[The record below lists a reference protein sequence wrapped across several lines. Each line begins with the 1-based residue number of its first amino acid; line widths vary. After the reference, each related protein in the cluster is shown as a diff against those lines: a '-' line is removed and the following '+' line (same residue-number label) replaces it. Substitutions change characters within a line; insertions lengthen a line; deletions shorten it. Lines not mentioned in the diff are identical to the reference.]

1 LRNVVI
7 TSAVRT
13 AIGYFG
19 GTLKD
24 VLPADLAKVVIKE
37 ALDRSN
43 VKGKE
48 IDDVILGCILQRSD
62 EPNVGRI
69 AALKA
74 GVPVEIPGYTIN
86 RLCASGLQAVVD
98 AARAI
103 KLKDANIIVAGG
115 VENMSAAPY
124 VLRGA
129 RWGYRLRHGEI
140 IDTLWEGLTD
150 PIRNIIMGATAENLA
165 EKYKITREEQDEY
178 AARSQMR
185 ATRAIVEGKF
195 KEEIVPIMVPQ
206 TRGEPIKFDKDEFPK
221 AGISKEKLALY
232 PTVFKKG
239 GTVTPGNSCGINDGA
254 AALVVMGQDVAKKRK
269 IKPIAKILS
278 YGVAAVDP
286 AIMGIG
292 PVYAIPKALKKAG
305 LELKDMDLIELNEA
319 FAAQVLAVD
328 KELHFDH
335 DKLNVNGGAIALGHP
350 VGCSGARVLVT
361 LLYAMKNR
369 DAKYGLAALC
379 VGGGQGI
386 AMVVERM

>member
-1 LRNVVI
+1 MRDVVI

-24 VLPADLAKVVIKE
+24 VLPADLAKVVIKK
-37 ALDRSN
+37 AMDRSS

-62 EPNVGRI
+62 EPNVGRV

-74 GVPVEIPGYTIN
+74 GIPVEVPGYTVN
-86 RLCASGLQAVVD
+86 RLCASGLQAVVNG
-98 AARAI
+98 AQVI
-103 KLKDANIIVAGG
+103 KLNEADIIVAGG

-140 IDTLWEGLTD
+140 TDTLWEGLTD
-150 PIRNIIMGATAENLA
+150 PIRSIIMGETAENLA

-195 KEEIVPIMVPQ
+195 KEEIVPLMVPQ
-206 TRGEPIKFDKDEFPK
+206 TRGEPIKFDKDEFPR

-254 AALVVMGQDVAKKRK
+254 AALIVMGEDIAKKRK
-269 IKPIAKILS
+269 IEPMAKILS
-278 YGVAAVDP
+278 HAVAAVDP

-328 KELHFDH
+328 RELHFDH

-350 VGCSGARVLVT
+350 VGCSGARILVT

-369 DAKYGLAALC
+369 NSKYGLAALC

>member
-1 LRNVVI
+1 MRNVVI

-37 ALDRSN
+37 AMDRSS
-43 VKGKE
+43 VKGEK

-62 EPNVGRI
+62 EPNVGRV

-86 RLCASGLQAVVD
+86 RLCASGLQTVVN
-98 AARAI
+98 AAQAI
-103 KLKDANIIVAGG
+103 KLNDADIIVAGG

-165 EKYKITREEQDEY
+165 EKYSITREEQDEY

-185 ATRAIVEGKF
+185 ATRAIAEGRF
-195 KEEIVPIMVPQ
+195 KKEIVPVMVPQ
-206 TRGEPIKFDKDEFPK
+206 KRGEPIKFEIDEFPR

-239 GTVTPGNSCGINDGA
+239 GTVTPGNSCGLNDGA
-254 AALVVMGQDVAKKRK
+254 AALIVMGDDIAKKRGL
-269 IKPIAKILS
+269 KPIAKILS
-278 YGVAAVDP
+278 YAVAAVDP

-292 PVYAIPKALKKAG
+292 PVYAIPKALKKANLK
-305 LELKDMDLIELNEA
+305 LEDMDLIELNEA

-328 KELHFDH
+328 RELHFDH
-335 DKLNVNGGAIALGHP
+335 DKLNINGGAIALGHP

-361 LLYAMKNR
+361 LLYAMKDK
-369 DAKYGLAALC
+369 DAKYGLASLC

>member
-1 LRNVVI
+1 MRDVVI

-13 AIGYFG
+13 AVGYFG
-19 GTLKD
+19 GTIKD

-43 VKGKE
+43 VKGEE

-103 KLKDANIIVAGG
+103 KLNDADIIVAGG

-185 ATRAIVEGKF
+185 ATRAIVEGRF
-195 KEEIVPIMVPQ
+195 KEEIVPVMVPQ
-206 TRGEPIKFDKDEFPK
+206 KRGEPIKFETDEFPK
-221 AGISKEKLALY
+221 PGISKEKLALY
-232 PTVFKKG
+232 PVVFRKG

-254 AALVVMGQDVAKKRK
+254 AALVITGEDIAKKRK

-278 YGVAAVDP
+278 YAVAAVDP

-292 PVYAIPKALKKAG
+292 PVYAIPKALKKANLK
-305 LELKDMDLIELNEA
+305 LEDMDLIELNEA

-335 DKLNVNGGAIALGHP
+335 DKLNINGGAIALGHP

>member
-1 LRNVVI
+1 LRDVVI

-19 GTLKD
+19 GTIKD
-24 VLPADLAKVVIKE
+24 VLPADLAKVVIEE
-37 ALDRSN
+37 AMNRSN
-43 VKGKE
+43 IKGEE

-62 EPNVGRI
+62 EPNVGRV

-74 GVPVEIPGYTIN
+74 GIPVEVPGYTVN
-86 RLCASGLQAVVD
+86 RLCASGMQSVIN

-103 KLKDANIIVAGG
+103 KLNDADIIVAGG

-124 VLRGA
+124 ILKGA

-140 IDTLWEGLTD
+140 TDSLWEGLTD
-150 PIRNIIMGATAENLA
+150 PIRNIIMGMTAENLA
-165 EKYKITREEQDEY
+165 EKYNITREEQDEY

-185 ATRAIVEGKF
+185 ATRAIVEGRF
-195 KEEIVPIMVPQ
+195 KEEIVPVMVPQ
-206 TRGEPIKFDKDEFPK
+206 KWGEPIKFETDEFPK
-221 AGISKEKLALY
+221 PGISKEKLALY

-254 AALVVMGQDVAKKRK
+254 AALIVMGDDIAKKRRL
-269 IKPIAKILS
+269 KPIAKILS

-286 AIMGIG
+286 AFMGIG
-292 PVYAIPKALKKAG
+292 PVYAIPKALERAG
-305 LELKDMDLIELNEA
+305 LKLEDMDLIELNEA

-350 VGCSGARVLVT
+350 VGCSGARIIVT
-361 LLYAMKNR
+361 LLYAMKDR
-369 DAKYGLAALC
+369 DVKYGLAALC
-379 VGGGQGI
+379 VGGGQGA

>member
-1 LRNVVI
+1 MRDVVI

-24 VLPADLAKVVIKE
+24 VLPADLAKVVIKK
-37 ALDRSN
+37 AMDRSS
-43 VKGKE
+43 VKGEE
-48 IDDVILGCILQRSD
+48 IDDVILGCVLQRSD
-62 EPNVGRI
+62 EPNVGRV

-74 GVPVEIPGYTIN
+74 GIPVEVPGYTVN
-86 RLCASGLQAVVD
+86 RLCASGLQAVVN
-98 AARAI
+98 AAQVI
-103 KLKDANIIVAGG
+103 KLNEADIIVAGG

-140 IDTLWEGLTD
+140 TDTLWEGLTD
-150 PIRNIIMGATAENLA
+150 PIRNIIMGETAENLA

-195 KEEIVPIMVPQ
+195 KEEIVPLIVPQ
-206 TRGEPIKFDKDEFPK
+206 TRGEPIKFDKDEFPR

-254 AALVVMGQDVAKKRK
+254 AALIVMGQDVAKKRK
-269 IKPIAKILS
+269 IEPMAKILS
-278 YGVAAVDP
+278 YAVAAVDP

-328 KELHFDH
+328 RELHFDH

-350 VGCSGARVLVT
+350 VGCSGARILVT

-369 DAKYGLAALC
+369 NSKYGLAALC

>member
-1 LRNVVI
+1 MRDVVI

-37 ALDRSN
+37 AMDRSS
-43 VKGKE
+43 VKGGE

-62 EPNVGRI
+62 EPNVGRV

-74 GVPVEIPGYTIN
+74 GIPVEVPGYTVN
-86 RLCASGLQAVVD
+86 RLCASGLQAVVN
-98 AARAI
+98 AAQVI
-103 KLKDANIIVAGG
+103 KLNEADIIVAGG

-129 RWGYRLRHGEI
+129 RWGYRLRHGEVT
-140 IDTLWEGLTD
+140 DTLWEGLTD
-150 PIRNIIMGATAENLA
+150 PIRNIIMGETAENLA

-195 KEEIVPIMVPQ
+195 KEEIVPLMVPQ
-206 TRGEPIKFDKDEFPK
+206 TRGEPIKFDKDEFPR

-254 AALVVMGQDVAKKRK
+254 AALIVMGQDVAKKRK
-269 IKPIAKILS
+269 IEPMAKILS
-278 YGVAAVDP
+278 YAVAAVDP

-292 PVYAIPKALKKAG
+292 PVYAVPKALKKAG

-328 KELHFDH
+328 RELHFDH

-369 DAKYGLAALC
+369 NSKYGLAALC

>member
-1 LRNVVI
+1 MRDVVI

-19 GTLKD
+19 GTIKD
-24 VLPADLAKVVIKE
+24 VLPADLGKVVIKE

-43 VKGKE
+43 VKGEE

-103 KLKDANIIVAGG
+103 ILNDADIIVAGG

-140 IDTLWEGLTD
+140 IDSLWEGLTD

-185 ATRAIVEGKF
+185 ATRAIVEGRF
-195 KEEIVPIMVPQ
+195 KEEIVPVMVPQ
-206 TRGEPIKFDKDEFPK
+206 KRGEPIKFEIDEFPK
-221 AGISKEKLALY
+221 SGISKEKLALY
-232 PTVFKKG
+232 PAVFRKG
-239 GTVTPGNSCGINDGA
+239 GTVTPGNSCGLNDGA
-254 AALVVMGQDVAKKRK
+254 AALVVMGEDIAKKRK

-278 YGVAAVDP
+278 YAVAAVDP

-292 PVYAIPKALKKAG
+292 PVYAIPKALKKANLK
-305 LELKDMDLIELNEA
+305 LEDMDLIELNEA

-335 DKLNVNGGAIALGHP
+335 DKLNINGGAIALGHP

-361 LLYAMKNR
+361 LLYAMKNK
-369 DAKYGLAALC
+369 DAKYGLATLC

-386 AMVVERM
+386 AMVVEKM

>member
-1 LRNVVI
+1 MRDVVI

-13 AIGYFG
+13 AVGYFG
-19 GTLKD
+19 GTIKD
-24 VLPADLAKVVIKE
+24 VLPADLAKVVIEE
-37 ALDRSN
+37 AMKRSN
-43 VKGKE
+43 VKGEE

-62 EPNVGRI
+62 EPNVGRV

-86 RLCASGLQAVVD
+86 RLCASGLQTVVN

-103 KLKDANIIVAGG
+103 KLNDADIIVAGG

-185 ATRAIVEGKF
+185 ATRAIVEGRF
-195 KEEIVPIMVPQ
+195 KEEIVPVMVPQ
-206 TRGEPIKFDKDEFPK
+206 KRGEPIKFEIDEFPK
-221 AGISKEKLALY
+221 PGISKEKLALY
-232 PTVFKKG
+232 PVVFRKG

-254 AALVVMGQDVAKKRK
+254 AALIVMGDDIAKKRE

-278 YGVAAVDP
+278 YAVAAVDP

-292 PVYAIPKALKKAG
+292 PVYAIPKALKKANLK
-305 LELKDMDLIELNEA
+305 LEDMDLIELNEA

-328 KELHFDH
+328 RELHFDH
-335 DKLNVNGGAIALGHP
+335 DKLNINGGAIALGHP

-361 LLYAMKNR
+361 LLYAMKYR
-369 DAKYGLAALC
+369 DAKYGLASLC

>member
-1 LRNVVI
+1 LRDVVI

-24 VLPADLAKVVIKE
+24 VLPADLAKVVIKK
-37 ALDRSN
+37 AMDRSS

-62 EPNVGRI
+62 EPNVGRV

-74 GVPVEIPGYTIN
+74 GIPVEVPGYTVN
-86 RLCASGLQAVVD
+86 RLCASGLQAVVN
-98 AARAI
+98 AAQVI
-103 KLKDANIIVAGG
+103 KLNEADIIVAGG

-129 RWGYRLRHGEI
+129 RWGYRLRHGEVT
-140 IDTLWEGLTD
+140 DTLWEGLTD
-150 PIRNIIMGATAENLA
+150 PIRSIIMGETAENLA

-195 KEEIVPIMVPQ
+195 KEEIVPLIVPQ
-206 TRGEPIKFDKDEFPK
+206 TRGEPIKFDKDEFPR

-254 AALVVMGQDVAKKRK
+254 AALIVMGQDVAKKRK
-269 IKPIAKILS
+269 MEPMAKILS
-278 YGVAAVDP
+278 YAVAAVDP

-305 LELKDMDLIELNEA
+305 LELKDIDLIELNEA

-328 KELHFDH
+328 RELHFDH

-350 VGCSGARVLVT
+350 VGCSGARILVT

-369 DAKYGLAALC
+369 NSKYGLAALC

>member
-1 LRNVVI
+1 MRNVVI

-37 ALDRSN
+37 AMDRSS
-43 VKGKE
+43 VKGEK

-62 EPNVGRI
+62 EPNVGRV

-86 RLCASGLQAVVD
+86 RLCASGLQTVVN
-98 AARAI
+98 AAQAI
-103 KLKDANIIVAGG
+103 KLNDADIIVAGG

-150 PIRNIIMGATAENLA
+150 PIRNIIMGVTAENLA
-165 EKYKITREEQDEY
+165 EKYSITREEQDEY

-185 ATRAIVEGKF
+185 ATRAIAEGRF
-195 KEEIVPIMVPQ
+195 KKEIVPVMVPQ
-206 TRGEPIKFDKDEFPK
+206 KRGEPIKFEIDEFPR

-239 GTVTPGNSCGINDGA
+239 GTVTPGNSCGLNDGA
-254 AALVVMGQDVAKKRK
+254 AALIVMGDDIAKKRGL
-269 IKPIAKILS
+269 KPIAKILS
-278 YGVAAVDP
+278 YAVAAVDP

-292 PVYAIPKALKKAG
+292 PVYAIPKALKKANLK
-305 LELKDMDLIELNEA
+305 LEDMDLIELNEA

-328 KELHFDH
+328 RELHFDH
-335 DKLNVNGGAIALGHP
+335 DKLNINGGAIALGHP

-361 LLYAMKNR
+361 LLYAMKDK
-369 DAKYGLAALC
+369 DAKYGLASLC

>member
-1 LRNVVI
+1 MRDVVI

-24 VLPADLAKVVIKE
+24 VLPADLAKVVIKK
-37 ALDRSN
+37 AMDRSS

-62 EPNVGRI
+62 EPNVGRV

-74 GVPVEIPGYTIN
+74 GIPVEVPGYTVN
-86 RLCASGLQAVVD
+86 RLCASGLQAVVNG
-98 AARAI
+98 AQVI
-103 KLKDANIIVAGG
+103 KLNEADIIVAGG

-140 IDTLWEGLTD
+140 TDTLWEGLTD
-150 PIRNIIMGATAENLA
+150 PIRSIIMGETAENLA

-195 KEEIVPIMVPQ
+195 KEEIVPLMVPQ
-206 TRGEPIKFDKDEFPK
+206 TRGEPIKFDKDEFPR

-254 AALVVMGQDVAKKRK
+254 AALIVMGEDIAKKRK
-269 IKPIAKILS
+269 IEPMAKILS
-278 YGVAAVDP
+278 HAVAAVDP

-292 PVYAIPKALKKAG
+292 PVYAIPKALNKAG

-328 KELHFDH
+328 RELHFDH

-350 VGCSGARVLVT
+350 VGCSGARILVT

-369 DAKYGLAALC
+369 NSKYGLAALC

>member
-1 LRNVVI
+1 MRDVVI

-24 VLPADLAKVVIKE
+24 VLPADLAKVVIKK
-37 ALDRSN
+37 AMDRSS
-43 VKGKE
+43 VKGEE
-48 IDDVILGCILQRSD
+48 IDDVILGCVLQRSD
-62 EPNVGRI
+62 EPNVGRV

-74 GVPVEIPGYTIN
+74 GIPVEVPGYTVN
-86 RLCASGLQAVVD
+86 RLCASGLQAVVN
-98 AARAI
+98 AAQVI
-103 KLKDANIIVAGG
+103 KLNEADIIVAGG

-129 RWGYRLRHGEI
+129 RWGYRLRHGEVT
-140 IDTLWEGLTD
+140 DTLWEGLTD
-150 PIRNIIMGATAENLA
+150 PIRSIIMGETAENLA

-195 KEEIVPIMVPQ
+195 KEEIVPLMVPQ
-206 TRGEPIKFDKDEFPK
+206 TRGEPIKFDKDEFPR

-254 AALVVMGQDVAKKRK
+254 AALIVMGQDVAKKRK
-269 IKPIAKILS
+269 IEPMAKILS
-278 YGVAAVDP
+278 YAVAAVDP

-328 KELHFDH
+328 RELHFDH

-350 VGCSGARVLVT
+350 VGCSGARILVT

-369 DAKYGLAALC
+369 NSKYGLAALC

>member
-1 LRNVVI
+1 LRDVVI

-24 VLPADLAKVVIKE
+24 VLPADLAKVVIKK
-37 ALDRSN
+37 AMDRSS
-43 VKGKE
+43 VKGEE
-48 IDDVILGCILQRSD
+48 IDDVILGCVLQRSD
-62 EPNVGRI
+62 EPNVGRV

-74 GVPVEIPGYTIN
+74 GIPVEVPGYTVN
-86 RLCASGLQAVVD
+86 RLCASGLQAVVN
-98 AARAI
+98 AAQVI
-103 KLKDANIIVAGG
+103 KLNEADIIVAGG

-140 IDTLWEGLTD
+140 TDTLWEGLTD
-150 PIRNIIMGATAENLA
+150 PIRSIIMGETAENLA

-195 KEEIVPIMVPQ
+195 KEEIVPLIVPQ
-206 TRGEPIKFDKDEFPK
+206 TRGEPIKFDKDEFPR

-254 AALVVMGQDVAKKRK
+254 AALIVMGQDVAKKRK
-269 IKPIAKILS
+269 IEPMAKILS
-278 YGVAAVDP
+278 YAVAAVDP

-328 KELHFDH
+328 RELHFDH

-350 VGCSGARVLVT
+350 VGCSGARILVT

-369 DAKYGLAALC
+369 NSKYGLAALC

>member
-1 LRNVVI
+1 MRDVVI

-24 VLPADLAKVVIKE
+24 VLPADLAKVVIKK
-37 ALDRSN
+37 AMDRSS
-43 VKGKE
+43 VKGEE

-62 EPNVGRI
+62 EPNVGRV

-74 GVPVEIPGYTIN
+74 GIPVEVPGYTVN
-86 RLCASGLQAVVD
+86 RLCASGLQAVVNG
-98 AARAI
+98 AQVI
-103 KLKDANIIVAGG
+103 KLNEADIIVAGG

-140 IDTLWEGLTD
+140 TDTLWEGLTD
-150 PIRNIIMGATAENLA
+150 PIRSIIMGETAENLA

-195 KEEIVPIMVPQ
+195 KEEIVPLMVPQ
-206 TRGEPIKFDKDEFPK
+206 TRGEPIKFDKDEFPR

-254 AALVVMGQDVAKKRK
+254 AALIVIGQDVAKKRK
-269 IKPIAKILS
+269 MEPMAKILS
-278 YGVAAVDP
+278 YAVAAVDP

-305 LELKDMDLIELNEA
+305 LELKDIDLIELNEA

-328 KELHFDH
+328 RELHFDH

-350 VGCSGARVLVT
+350 VGCSGARILVT

-369 DAKYGLAALC
+369 NSKYGLAALC

>member
-1 LRNVVI
+1 MRDVVI

-24 VLPADLAKVVIKE
+24 VLPADLAKVVIKK
-37 ALDRSN
+37 AMDRSS

-62 EPNVGRI
+62 EPNVGRV

-74 GVPVEIPGYTIN
+74 GIPVEVPGYTVN
-86 RLCASGLQAVVD
+86 RLCASGLQAVVNG
-98 AARAI
+98 AQVI
-103 KLKDANIIVAGG
+103 KLNEADIIVAGG

-140 IDTLWEGLTD
+140 TDTLWEGLTD
-150 PIRNIIMGATAENLA
+150 PIRSIIMGETAENLA

-195 KEEIVPIMVPQ
+195 KEEIVPLMVPQ
-206 TRGEPIKFDKDEFPK
+206 TRGEPIKFDKDEFPR

-239 GTVTPGNSCGINDGA
+239 GTVTPGNSCGINDEA
-254 AALVVMGQDVAKKRK
+254 AALIVMGEDIAKKRK
-269 IKPIAKILS
+269 IEPMAKILS
-278 YGVAAVDP
+278 HAVAAVDP

-292 PVYAIPKALKKAG
+292 PVYAIPKALNKAG

-328 KELHFDH
+328 RELHFDH

-350 VGCSGARVLVT
+350 VGCSGARILVT

-369 DAKYGLAALC
+369 NSKYGLAALC

>member
-1 LRNVVI
+1 MRDVVI

-24 VLPADLAKVVIKE
+24 VLPADLAKVVIKK
-37 ALDRSN
+37 AMDRSS
-43 VKGKE
+43 VKGEE

-62 EPNVGRI
+62 EPNVGRV

-74 GVPVEIPGYTIN
+74 GIPVEVPGYTVN
-86 RLCASGLQAVVD
+86 RLCASGLQAVVNG
-98 AARAI
+98 AQVI
-103 KLKDANIIVAGG
+103 KLNEADIIVAGG

-140 IDTLWEGLTD
+140 TDTLWEGLTD
-150 PIRNIIMGATAENLA
+150 PIRSIIMGETAENLA

-195 KEEIVPIMVPQ
+195 KEEIVPLMVPQ
-206 TRGEPIKFDKDEFPK
+206 TRGEPIKFDKDEFPR

-254 AALVVMGQDVAKKRK
+254 AALIVIGQDVAKKRK
-269 IKPIAKILS
+269 IEPMAKILS
-278 YGVAAVDP
+278 YAVAAVDP

-305 LELKDMDLIELNEA
+305 LELKDIDLIELNEA

-328 KELHFDH
+328 RELHFDH

-350 VGCSGARVLVT
+350 VGCSGARILVT

-369 DAKYGLAALC
+369 NSKYGLAALC

>member
-37 ALDRSN
+37 AMDRSS
-43 VKGKE
+43 VKGEK

-62 EPNVGRI
+62 EPNVGRV

-86 RLCASGLQAVVD
+86 RLCASGLQTVVN
-98 AARAI
+98 AAQAI
-103 KLKDANIIVAGG
+103 KLNDADIIVAGG

-150 PIRNIIMGATAENLA
+150 PIRNIIMGVTAENLA
-165 EKYKITREEQDEY
+165 EKYSITREEQDEY

-185 ATRAIVEGKF
+185 ATRAIAEGRF
-195 KEEIVPIMVPQ
+195 KKEIVPVMVPQ
-206 TRGEPIKFDKDEFPK
+206 KRGEPIKFEIDEFPR

-232 PTVFKKG
+232 PTVFKKR
-239 GTVTPGNSCGINDGA
+239 GTVTPGNSCGLNDGA
-254 AALVVMGQDVAKKRK
+254 AALIVMGDDIAKKRGL
-269 IKPIAKILS
+269 KPIAKILS
-278 YGVAAVDP
+278 YAVAAVDP

-292 PVYAIPKALKKAG
+292 PVYAIPKALKKANLK
-305 LELKDMDLIELNEA
+305 LEDMDLIELNEA

-328 KELHFDH
+328 RELHFDH
-335 DKLNVNGGAIALGHP
+335 DKLNINGGAIALGHP

-361 LLYAMKNR
+361 LLYAMKDK
-369 DAKYGLAALC
+369 DAKYGLASLC

>member
-1 LRNVVI
+1 MRDVVI

-37 ALDRSN
+37 AMDRSS
-43 VKGKE
+43 VKGGE

-62 EPNVGRI
+62 EPNVGRV

-74 GVPVEIPGYTIN
+74 GIPVEVPGYTVN
-86 RLCASGLQAVVD
+86 RLCASGLQAVVN
-98 AARAI
+98 AAQVI
-103 KLKDANIIVAGG
+103 KLNEADIIVAGG

-140 IDTLWEGLTD
+140 TDTLWEGLTD
-150 PIRNIIMGATAENLA
+150 PIRNIIMGETAENLA

-185 ATRAIVEGKF
+185 ATRAIVEGRF
-195 KEEIVPIMVPQ
+195 KEEIVPLMVPQ
-206 TRGEPIKFDKDEFPK
+206 TRGEPIKFDKDEFPR

-254 AALVVMGQDVAKKRK
+254 AALIVMGQDVAKKRK
-269 IKPIAKILS
+269 IEPMVKILS
-278 YGVAAVDP
+278 YAVAAVDP
-286 AIMGIG
+286 VIMGIG
-292 PVYAIPKALKKAG
+292 PVYAVPKALKKAG

-328 KELHFDH
+328 RELHFDH

-350 VGCSGARVLVT
+350 VGCSGARILVT

-369 DAKYGLAALC
+369 NSKYGLAALC

>member
-1 LRNVVI
+1 MRNVVI

>member
-1 LRNVVI
+1 LRDVVI

-24 VLPADLAKVVIKE
+24 VLPADLAKVVIKK
-37 ALDRSN
+37 AMDRSS

-62 EPNVGRI
+62 EPNVGRV

-74 GVPVEIPGYTIN
+74 GIPVEVPGYTVN
-86 RLCASGLQAVVD
+86 RLCASGLQAVVNG
-98 AARAI
+98 AQVI
-103 KLKDANIIVAGG
+103 KLNEADIIVAGG

-140 IDTLWEGLTD
+140 TDTLWEGLTD
-150 PIRNIIMGATAENLA
+150 PIRSIIMGETAENLA

-195 KEEIVPIMVPQ
+195 KEEIVPLMVPQ
-206 TRGEPIKFDKDEFPK
+206 TRGEPIKFDKDEFPR

-254 AALVVMGQDVAKKRK
+254 AALIVMGEDIAKKRK
-269 IKPIAKILS
+269 IEPMAKILS
-278 YGVAAVDP
+278 HAVAAVDP

-292 PVYAIPKALKKAG
+292 PVYAIPKALNKAG

-328 KELHFDH
+328 RELHFDH

-350 VGCSGARVLVT
+350 VGCSGARILVT

-369 DAKYGLAALC
+369 NSKYGLAALC

>member
-1 LRNVVI
+1 VV
-7 TSAVRT
+7 
-13 AIGYFG
+13 
-19 GTLKD
+19 
-24 VLPADLAKVVIKE
+24 
-37 ALDRSN
+37 N
-43 VKGKE
+43 
-48 IDDVILGCILQRSD
+48 
-62 EPNVGRI
+62 
-69 AALKA
+69 AA
-74 GVPVEIPGYTIN
+74 
-86 RLCASGLQAVVD
+86 Q
-98 AARAI
+98 AI
-103 KLKDANIIVAGG
+103 KLNDADIIVAGG

-165 EKYKITREEQDEY
+165 EKYSITREEQDEY

-185 ATRAIVEGKF
+185 ATRAIAEGRF
-195 KEEIVPIMVPQ
+195 KKEIVPVMVPQ
-206 TRGEPIKFDKDEFPK
+206 KRGEPIKFEIDEFPR

-239 GTVTPGNSCGINDGA
+239 GTVTPGNSCGLNDGA
-254 AALVVMGQDVAKKRK
+254 AALIVMGDDIAKKRGL
-269 IKPIAKILS
+269 KPIAKILS
-278 YGVAAVDP
+278 YAVAAVDP

-292 PVYAIPKALKKAG
+292 PVYAIPKALKKANLK
-305 LELKDMDLIELNEA
+305 LEDMDLIELNEA

-328 KELHFDH
+328 RELHFDH
-335 DKLNVNGGAIALGHP
+335 DKLNINGGAIALGHP

-361 LLYAMKNR
+361 LLYAMKDK
-369 DAKYGLAALC
+369 DAKYGLASLC